1 MVGARPQAPRRGR
14 ARAGARAGVRAG
26 AGAGAGGGGGQAGRL
41 RALLEPPGLQLCPCC
56 HDPLSAQLVQAAG
69 FEMSFLSGFAA
80 AATRGFPDTGLL
92 SYAEVLDQGRAVAA
106 AVDIPVFCDGD
117 TGYGNAANCRRT
129 VEGFAQAGLAGVMIE
144 DQKSPKS
151 CGHVRAK
158 AIVGRDEA
166 VARIRAACE
175 ARDAA
180 AARLGQSEGIVVVA
194 RTDARQAASLEEALW
209 RVGAFA
215 EAGADVLFVDALETE
230 AEMRAFASEAQAQ
243 GLPALANML
252 EGGGKTP
259 ILTPAQLEDA
269 GFSVAAYP
277 LSLLGVSVRAMQ
289 RALQDLRQGR
299 VPQDAVPFPELQKTL
314 GFPEYF
320 EEVEYYEAYGRGF
333 VARAQQ
339 KPGSAPEEGR
349 QEEGRQEEGRKEAEK
364 ELEAEGPLREGKE
377 GAESPPG
384 LEIIVPEV
392 LGGDGGSG
400 EEAEGGR
407 GEPRS
412 LVGVERIRFIISNLR
427 TGADEINVCVPA
439 AILGVG
445 LKSIRATMEEL
456 NLAKAMGEVETAVEA
471 GTVLDFTA
479 GDYRIQILEG

>member
-1 MVGARPQAPRRGR
+1 MNGAQSLLETFVAAGVDVCFTNPGTSEMHFVAALDQQPGMRAVLGLFEGVVTGAADGYARMAGKPACTLLHLGPGLANGLANLHNARR
-14 ARAGARAGVRAG
+14 ARSPIVNVVGEHATYH
-26 AGAGAGGGGGQAGRL
+26 
-41 RALLEPPGLQLCPCC
+41 RAL
-56 HDPLSAQLVQAAG
+56 DAPLAS
-69 FEMSFLSGFAA
+69 
-80 AATRGFPDTGLL
+80 
-92 SYAEVLDQGRAVAA
+92 
-106 AVDIPVFCDGD
+106 DI
-117 TGYGNAANCRRT
+117 
-129 VEGFAQAGLAGVMIE
+129 EGFASPVSGWIRVSEQAASV
-144 DQKSPKS
+144 
-151 CGHVRAK
+151 
-158 AIVGRDEA
+158 
-166 VARIRAACE
+166 

>member
-1 MVGARPQAPRRGR
+1 
-14 ARAGARAGVRAG
+14 
-26 AGAGAGGGGGQAGRL
+26 
-41 RALLEPPGLQLCPCC
+41 
-56 HDPLSAQLVQAAG
+56 
-69 FEMSFLSGFAA
+69 
-80 AATRGFPDTGLL
+80 
-92 SYAEVLDQGRAVAA
+92 
-106 AVDIPVFCDGD
+106 VDIPVFCDGD

-158 AIVGRDEA
+158 AVVGRDEA

-175 ARDAA
+175 AQDAA
-180 AARLGQSEGIVVVA
+180 AARLGQPEGIVVVA

-299 VPQDAVPFPELQKTL
+299 VPRDAVPFPELQKTL

-320 EEVEYYEAYGRGF
+320 EEVEYFEAYGRGF
-333 VARAQQ
+333 VAREQQ
-339 KPGSAPEEGR
+339 KPGREPET
-349 QEEGRQEEGRKEAEK
+349 EGRKEVERD
-364 ELEAEGPLREGKE
+364 LEAEVPLRGGG
-377 GAESPPG
+377 GAPRARPDRRS
-384 LEIIVPEV
+384 LC
-392 LGGDGGSG
+392 LKSSG
-400 EEAEGGR
+400 E
-407 GEPRS
+407 
-412 LVGVERIRFIISNLR
+412 
-427 TGADEINVCVPA
+427 T
-439 AILGVG
+439 G
-445 LKSIRATMEEL
+445 LK
-456 NLAKAMGEVETAVEA
+456 ETAGTGQRGGA
-471 GTVLDFTA
+471 GSLGAWSASSAFGLSSPTCAPGRTKSTCA
-479 GDYRIQILEG
+479 YRLPPWALG

>member
-1 MVGARPQAPRRGR
+1 
-14 ARAGARAGVRAG
+14 
-26 AGAGAGGGGGQAGRL
+26 
-41 RALLEPPGLQLCPCC
+41 
-56 HDPLSAQLVQAAG
+56 
-69 FEMSFLSGFAA
+69 MSFLSGFAA

-158 AIVGRDEA
+158 AVVGRDEA

-180 AARLGQSEGIVVVA
+180 AARLGQPEGIVVVA

-230 AEMRAFASEAQAQ
+230 AEMRAFASEAQAR

-299 VPQDAVPFPELQKTL
+299 VPRDAVPFPELQKTL

-320 EEVEYYEAYGRGF
+320 EEVEYFEAYGRGF

-339 KPGSAPEEGR
+339 MPGREPE
-349 QEEGRQEEGRKEAEK
+349 EEGRKEVK
-364 ELEAEGPLREGKE
+364 RELEAEDPLRGGGG

-384 LEIIVPEV
+384 PEIVVPEV
-392 LGGDGGSG
+392 LGRDGPGGDSGDG
-400 EEAEGGR
+400 AEGGG

-412 LVGVERIRFIISNLR
+412 LVGVERIRFIVSNLR
-427 TGADEINVCVPA
+427 TGVDEVNVCVPSA
-439 AILGVG
+439 TLGVG
-445 LKSIRATMEEL
+445 LKSIRALLEEL

-479 GDYRIQILEG
+479 GDYRVQILEG

>member
-1 MVGARPQAPRRGR
+1 
-14 ARAGARAGVRAG
+14 
-26 AGAGAGGGGGQAGRL
+26 
-41 RALLEPPGLQLCPCC
+41 
-56 HDPLSAQLVQAAG
+56 VQAAG

-158 AIVGRDEA
+158 AVVGRDEA

-180 AARLGQSEGIVVVA
+180 AARLGQPEGIVVVA

-299 VPQDAVPFPELQKTL
+299 VPRDAVPFPELQKTL

-320 EEVEYYEAYGRGF
+320 EEVEYFEAYGRGF
-333 VARAQQ
+333 VAREQQ
-339 KPGSAPEEGR
+339 KPGREPET
-349 QEEGRQEEGRKEAEK
+349 EGRKEVERD
-364 ELEAEGPLREGKE
+364 LEAEVPLRG
-377 GAESPPG
+377 GGGGPESPPG
-384 LEIIVPEV
+384 PEIVVPEV
-392 LGGDGGSG
+392 LGRDGPEGDGGDG
-400 EEAEGGR
+400 AEGGG

-412 LVGVERIRFIISNLR
+412 LVGVERIRFIVSNLR
-427 TGADEINVCVPA
+427 TGADEVNVCVPSA
-439 AILGVG
+439 TLGVG
-445 LKSIRATMEEL
+445 LKSIRALLEEL

-479 GDYRIQILEG
+479 GDYRVQIIEG